1 MYQDDRGKIREI
13 FEEVYPQIVRSQ
25 DLAAYQEMYAEDAI
39 WMPPNDL
46 DRQGKYDIVQ
56 GFSEQ
61 MDQNDI
67 DPVFTAEEIEV
78 MADFGYVLGISIV
91 TISPK
96 DGSPSKQVKFRELW
110 LMKKEDDIWKINR
123 QIWNSKPL

>member
-1 MYQDDRGKIREI
+1 MNQEKIREI
-13 FEEVYPQIVRSQ
+13 FEEVYPQIVRSRN
-25 DLAAYQEMYAEDAI
+25 LAAYQEMYAEDAI
-39 WMPPNDL
+39 WMPPNDR
-46 DRQGKYDIVQ
+46 DRQGYDIVQ

-61 MDQNDI
+61 IDKNDI

-78 MADFGYVLGISIV
+78 MADFGYVLGISMV